1 MPTFIALL
9 RGINVGGHRP
19 VAMPKL
25 RDLCGEI
32 GFAGAQTYI
41 QSGNLV
47 FAAPGKA
54 PAIETK
60 LEEAIAGAFGF
71 AVDVVVRTAAQWSEY
86 VAGNPMPDAA
96 EAQPNLLLLGLS
108 KSPPRAGTIAALRER
123 AAAGEQVELAGE
135 ALWLY
140 FPGGS
145 GRSKLTPGQLDRA
158 VGSPVTTRNWRTV
171 VKLAEMAG
179 VAG

>member
-1 MPTFIALL
+1 MTTFIALL

-19 VAMPKL
+19 VAMPRL
-25 RDLCGEI
+25 RELCGEI
-32 GFAGAQTYI
+32 GLADAQTYI

-47 FAAPGKA
+47 FSATGKA
-54 PAIETK
+54 PAIEAK
-60 LEEAIAGAFGF
+60 LEKAIEGAFGF
-71 AVDVVVRTAAQWSEY
+71 AVDVVVRSGTQWAEY
-86 VAGNPMPDAA
+86 VAGNPMPAAA
-96 EAQPNLLLLGLS
+96 ETQPNLLLLGLS
-108 KSPPRAGTIAALRER
+108 KSRPQGGAIAALRER
-123 AAAGEQVELAGE
+123 AAAGEQVELVGE
-135 ALWLY
+135 ALWVF

-179 VAG
+179 VAT